1 MPSIR
6 VLAAVAV
13 LSSGLLAA
21 VPGVAQQS
29 MQSPV
34 VLGPA
39 GRSTVLS
46 PDLRSTE
53 VALDAAGYG
62 VLIPGCTPQEPGVF
76 HCESLHQYQHC
87 RTLMFSNMVHSCR
100 ADLAFQSA
108 FAEPYPAGRDQY
120 DLSVE
125 SDARVRVERGDRGL
139 GIIRGSVDV
148 ELSFRPPLD
157 SPGSNCLLRDR
168 FVYQPTGPEGG
179 MSTIDAA
186 ADCDEPIRF
195 SFAPH
200 DDDILRASDICETF
214 AAWGDEIEDTIDVL
228 AAGLFHIHSDDPEFR
243 ARHPG
248 GTGIIAPYVTVTA
261 PLKIECRE

>member
-1 MPSIR
+1 M
-6 VLAAVAV
+6 
-13 LSSGLLAA
+13 SSGLV
-21 VPGVAQQS
+21 VPGQGVAQDS

-34 VLGPA
+34 LLGPA

-62 VLIPGCTPQEPGVF
+62 VLIPGCTPREPGVF

-108 FAEPYPAGRDQY
+108 FAEPYAADRNDY
-120 DLSVE
+120 RLTIE
-125 SDARVRVERGDRGL
+125 SDARLRVERGDRGL
-139 GIIRGSVDV
+139 GIIRGNVDV
-148 ELSFRPPLD
+148 ELSITPPLD
-157 SPGSNCLLRDR
+157 TADANCLLRDR

-179 MSTIDAA
+179 MSTIDDAA
-186 ADCDEPIRF
+186 ACDEPIRF

-200 DDDILRASDICETF
+200 EDDILRASDLCETF
-214 AAWGDEIEDTIDVL
+214 AAWGEEIEDTIDVL
-228 AAGLFHIHSDDPEFR
+228 AAGLFHIHSDDRDFR